1 MLRIFFVT
9 DIHGSDVCFK
19 KLLKAADVYK
29 PKVLMLCGDLT
40 GKFVIPIVK
49 QSDGSSKAR
58 FAGGDLVL
66 NNEPEIAALEKKI
79 ADTGSYSFRAD
90 SSDAGKLDKEYM
102 ENVFSEQ
109 RCERLRSWV
118 HTAEERLKGRDLS
131 FYISPGNDD
140 AFDIDSLLKESKA
153 VAYCEEK
160 VVDIGGYEMATIAW
174 TNPTPWQTP
183 RECSEEELKERVER
197 LVKGITDMKRAIFNF
212 HCPPYDSGLD
222 AAPELSKDLVAGT
235 QMVPVGSPSIRKS
248 VETHQPLL
256 GLFGHIHES
265 RGAITIGRTL
275 CVNPG
280 SEYGEGVLRGAVVNL
295 DKDEVKGHLLT
306 SG

>member
-29 PKVLMLCGDLT
+29 PNVLMMCGDLT

-49 QSDGSSKAR
+49 QPDGSSKAR
-58 FAGGDLVL
+58 FAGSDLIL
-66 NNEPEIAALEKKI
+66 DSEPDIAALEQKI
-79 ADTGSYSFRAD
+79 ADIGSYSFRAT
-90 SSDAGKLDKEYM
+90 SLDAAKLNHEYT
-102 ENVFSEQ
+102 EKIFSEK
-109 RCERLRSWV
+109 RCERLRSWI
-118 HTAEERLKGRDLS
+118 HIAEQRLKGRGIS
-131 FYISPGNDD
+131 FYVSPGNDD
-140 AFDIDSLLKESKA
+140 EFDIDSVLNESRA
-153 VAYCEEK
+153 IVNCEEK
-160 VVDIGGYEMATIAW
+160 IVDVGGYEMATLAW

-183 RECSEEELKERVER
+183 RECSEEELNGRVEKLLR
-197 LVKGITDMKRAIFNF
+197 GVTNMKSAIFNF

-222 AAPELSKDLVAGT
+222 AAPELSKDLVAGA
-235 QMVPVGSPSIRKS
+235 QMIPVGSMSIRKS
-248 VETHQPLL
+248 VEAHQPLL

-265 RGAITIGRTL
+265 RGALAIGRTL

-295 DKDEVKGHLLT
+295 EKDEVKGHLLT

>member
-19 KLLKAADVYK
+19 KLLRAADVYK
-29 PKVLMLCGDLT
+29 PKVLMACGDLT

-49 QSDGSSKAR
+49 QPDGSSKAR
-58 FAGGDLVL
+58 FAGADLVL
-66 NNEPEIAALEKKI
+66 NSEPEITALEKKI
-79 ADTGSYSFRAD
+79 ADTGAYSFRAN

-102 ENVFSEQ
+102 EKVFSEQ

-118 HTAEERLKGRDLS
+118 HTAEERLKGRDIS

-140 AFDIDSLLKESKA
+140 EFDIDSVLKESKA

-160 VVDIGGYEMATIAW
+160 VVDIGGYEMATLAW

-183 RECSEEELKERVER
+183 RECSEEELKERVEK
-197 LVKGITDMKRAIFNF
+197 LVTGIKDMKRAIFNF

-222 AAPELSKDLVAGT
+222 AAPELSKNLVAGT

-248 VETHQPLL
+248 VEIHQPLL

-265 RGAITIGRTL
+265 RGALSIGRTL

-295 DKDEVKGHLLT
+295 DKDEVKGHMLT

>member
-19 KLLKAADVYK
+19 KLLRAADVYK
-29 PKVLMLCGDLT
+29 PKVLMACGDLT

-49 QSDGSSKAR
+49 QPDGSSKAR
-58 FAGGDLVL
+58 FAGADLVL
-66 NNEPEIAALEKKI
+66 NNDPEITALEKKI
-79 ADTGSYSFRAD
+79 ADTGAYSFRAN

-102 ENVFSEQ
+102 EKVFSEQ

-118 HTAEERLKGRDLS
+118 HTAEERLKGRDIS

-140 AFDIDSLLKESKA
+140 EFDIDSVLKESKA

-160 VVDIGGYEMATIAW
+160 VVDIGGYEMATLAW

-183 RECSEEELKERVER
+183 RECSEEELKERVEK
-197 LVKGITDMKRAIFNF
+197 LVTGIKDMKRAIFNF

-222 AAPELSKDLVAGT
+222 AAPELSKNLVAGT

-248 VETHQPLL
+248 VEIHQPLL

-265 RGAITIGRTL
+265 RGALSIGRTL

-295 DKDEVKGHLLT
+295 DKDEVKGHMLT